1 MGATVTVQLP
11 GLRSPQAGFEAPFAL
26 LAACHERVQRSL
38 QLLER
43 LVDHLGVQGRDGSA
57 RAAAHDVWRYF
68 QIAAPA
74 HHADEEIH
82 ILPRLD
88 ASGDS
93 ELMAAA
99 RQIRAD
105 HAALAHLWLE
115 LGPLL
120 QCLADTQAVWDAS
133 MLANLRRLSEAFI
146 AIHDRHVPLEDQLA
160 FPAAQARADDAAQRA
175 MGAEMA
181 ARRQA

>member
-1 MGATVTVQLP
+1 MVANVNLQLP
-11 GLRSPQAGFEAPFAL
+11 GARSPQAGFEAPFAML
-26 LAACHERVQRSL
+26 LACHERVQRSL
-38 QLLER
+38 QLLDR
-43 LVDHLGVQGRDGSA
+43 LVAHLGAQGRDESA

-82 ILPRLD
+82 ILPALE
-88 ASGDS
+88 ASGEP

-105 HAALAHLWLE
+105 HVALDRIWQE
-115 LGPLL
+115 LGALL
-120 QCLADTQAVWDAS
+120 QTLADAGATWHAS
-133 MLANLRRLSEAFI
+133 MLANLQRLADAFI
-146 AIHDRHVPLEDQLA
+146 TLHDRHVPLEDGLA
-160 FPAAQARADDAAQRA
+160 FPAAQARIDDAAQRA

-181 ARRQA
+181 ARRQT